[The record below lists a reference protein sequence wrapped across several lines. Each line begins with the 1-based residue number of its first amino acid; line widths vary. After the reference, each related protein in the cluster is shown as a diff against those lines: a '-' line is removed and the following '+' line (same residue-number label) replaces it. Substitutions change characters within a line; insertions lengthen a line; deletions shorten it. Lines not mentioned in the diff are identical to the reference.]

1 MNKHIDISAVTIKTD
16 RLLLRPWKETDLE
29 DFYAY
34 ASVEGVGEMAGWR
47 HHQSIDESKRILDH
61 FIDGKHT
68 FALECGGKVIG
79 SLGIEEYNTD
89 NYPELDHLSGREI
102 GYVLSKDYWGKGLM
116 TEATKAVIH
125 YLFETEYLDFIICGH
140 FEHNHR
146 SARVIEK
153 CGFKYVKTCPYE
165 TQYNTIERSKE
176 YILYHPE
183 GAIANEQNN

>member
-34 ASVEGVGEMAGWR
+34 ASVEGVGEMAGRR

-79 SLGIEEYNTD
+79 SLGVEEYNTK
-89 NYPELDHLSGREI
+89 NYPELDNLCGREI
-102 GYVLSKDYWGKGLM
+102 GYVLSKEYWGKGLM
-116 TEATKAVIH
+116 TEAVKAVIR
-125 YLFETEYLDFIICGH
+125 YLFENENLDFIICGH

-146 SARVIEK
+146 LPV
-153 CGFKYVKTCPYE
+153 
-165 TQYNTIERSKE
+165 
-176 YILYHPE
+176 L
-183 GAIANEQNN
+183 